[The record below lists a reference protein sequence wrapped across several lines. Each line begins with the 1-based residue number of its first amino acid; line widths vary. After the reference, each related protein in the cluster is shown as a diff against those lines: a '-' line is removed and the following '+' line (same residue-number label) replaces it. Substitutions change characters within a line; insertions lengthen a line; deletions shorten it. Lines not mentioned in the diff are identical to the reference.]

1 MATLQL
7 NEVRLCGRLTAD
19 VELKQTQN
27 GTPVCSFSLA
37 INRRVAK
44 DKPQEADFIDCVAW
58 RGTAEFIS
66 KYFKKGS
73 SLYISG
79 SLQKRYW
86 TDNNGQKRYVT
97 EVIVE
102 KAKFVDGKSEEA
114 LSFVPEEYT
123 NFEEVKEDE
132 DLPF

>member
-19 VELKQTQN
+19 VELKQTPN
-27 GTPVCSFSLA
+27 GNPVCSFSIA
-37 INRRVAK
+37 INRKVAK
-44 DKPQEADFIDCVAW
+44 DKPQKADFIDCVAW

-73 SLYISG
+73 SIYIFG
-79 SLQKRYW
+79 SLEKRSW
-86 TDNNGQKRYVT
+86 TDNNEQKRYVT

-102 KAKFVDGKSEEA
+102 KAEFVDGKSEETP
-114 LSFVPEEYT
+114 SFVPDV
-123 NFEEVKEDE
+123 NFEDIKEDE

>member
-19 VELKQTQN
+19 VELKQTLN

-37 INRRVAK
+37 INRRVAR

-58 RGTAEFIS
+58 RGTAEFIA

-86 TDNNGQKRYVT
+86 SDNNGQKRYVT

-102 KAKFVDGKSEEA
+102 KAEFVDNKADETP
-114 LSFVPEEYT
+114 SFVPEAYT
-123 NFEEVKEDE
+123 NFEDVKEDE

>member
-7 NEVRLCGRLTAD
+7 NEVRLCGRLAAD
-19 VELKQTQN
+19 VELKQTPN
-27 GTPVCSFSLA
+27 GTPVCSFSIA

-44 DKPQEADFIDCVAW
+44 DKPQKADFIDCVAW

-73 SLYISG
+73 SIYIFG
-79 SLQKRYW
+79 SMEKRSW
-86 TDNNGQKRYVT
+86 TDNNEQKRYVT

-102 KAKFVDGKSEEA
+102 KAEFVDGKSEETP
-114 LSFVPEEYT
+114 SFVPDV
-123 NFEEVKEDE
+123 NFEDIKEDE

>member
-19 VELKQTQN
+19 VELKQTAN
-27 GTPVCSFSLA
+27 GNPVCSFSIA
-37 INRRVAK
+37 INRKVAK
-44 DKPQEADFIDCVAW
+44 DKPQKADFIDCVAW

-73 SLYISG
+73 SIYIFG
-79 SLQKRYW
+79 SLEKRSW
-86 TDNNGQKRYVT
+86 TDNNEQKRYVT

-102 KAKFVDGKSEEA
+102 KAEFVDGKSEETP
-114 LSFVPEEYT
+114 SFVPDV
-123 NFEEVKEDE
+123 NFEDIKEDE

>member
-7 NEVRLCGRLTAD
+7 NEVKLCGRLTAD
-19 VELKQTQN
+19 VELKQTPN

-37 INRRVAK
+37 INRKVAK
-44 DKPQEADFIDCVAW
+44 DKPQKADFIDCVAW

-79 SLQKRYW
+79 SLEKRYW
-86 TDNNGQKRYVT
+86 TDNNDQKRYVT

-102 KAKFVDGKSEEA
+102 DARFVDNKSEETP
-114 LSFVPEEYT
+114 SFVPDAYT
-123 NFEEVKEDE
+123 NFEDIKEDE

>member
-19 VELKQTQN
+19 VELKQTPN

-37 INRRVAK
+37 INRRVGK
-44 DKPQEADFIDCVAW
+44 DKPQKADFIDCVAW

-79 SLQKRYW
+79 SLEKRYW
-86 TDNNGQKRYVT
+86 TDNNDQKRYVT

-102 KAKFVDGKSEEA
+102 DARFVDNKSEETP
-114 LSFVPEEYT
+114 SFVPDAYT
-123 NFEEVKEDE
+123 NFEDIKEDE

>member
-1 MATLQL
+1 MANLYL
-7 NEVRLCGRLTAD
+7 NEVVLCGRLTAD
-19 VELKQTQN
+19 VELKQTAS

-37 INRRVAK
+37 INRRVAR

-58 RGTAEFIS
+58 RGTAEFIA

-73 SLYISG
+73 SLYIAG

-86 TDNNGQKRYVT
+86 SDNNGQKRYVT

-102 KAKFVDGKSEEA
+102 KAEFVDNKSDGAEY
-114 LSFVPEEYT
+114 VPEAYT
-123 NFEEVKEDE
+123 NFEDVKEDE

>member
-1 MATLQL
+1 MANLYL
-7 NEVRLCGRLTAD
+7 NEVVLCGRLTAD
-19 VELKQTQN
+19 VELKQTAS

-37 INRRVAK
+37 INKRVGEEQK
-44 DKPQEADFIDCVAW
+44 TDFIDCVAW

-66 KYFKKGS
+66 QYFKKGS
-73 SLYISG
+73 SLCIIG

-102 KAKFVDGKSEEA
+102 KAKFVDGKSEETP
-114 LSFVPEEYT
+114 SIVPEAYT
-123 NFEEVKEDE
+123 NFEDIKEDE